1 MNMAKNQLDSVNIM
15 EMLASGDSEAMRSA
29 AFAAGDQE
37 LEEAIPLL
45 CESVKSSNIGV
56 QEAAEYALRRI
67 RGPKTVAAIL
77 PLMKSDEAPVRNVAM
92 DILREIGVDS
102 IDSMQSYLRGED
114 ADLRI
119 FISDILGYCQS
130 HQSAILLADA
140 LLKDPEVN
148 VRYQAA
154 VSLGNLAYPESVSA
168 LCQAMH
174 DEEWVQFAVV
184 EALAKINDPAAM
196 NALVKLLPI
205 SSPLVSSA
213 IIDALG
219 ELGDVK
225 IIPLLFN
232 SLENVN
238 VILRHKIVKA
248 IVQILSGRSLSLL
261 APKSQERLR
270 IYLLDA
276 LGDNDEEIQI
286 AALQGLSSI
295 GVPEASNDIFA
306 LAKTIDPEKQ
316 ADLYEAAIRAI
327 AAIGYNDVVRDALR
341 SEDEAM
347 VMIAMEACQL
357 MDEPQTL
364 EELKNLFWRVS
375 RDLQRAAIAEV
386 AQLGNCDDVPF
397 FLSVMDE
404 CKDAE
409 VLKNTLAFFGN
420 QHACPDVED
429 VVFEQLN
436 HRYVDVK
443 EMALEACINLHSPT
457 LNEKFRERAKSDDSM
472 QKMMAIYA
480 LGRYSVTENI
490 GEITDALE
498 DADPSIRRVAVEAFS
513 NLGSSAERYLPR
525 LLPRLFDEDK
535 DVRLALVDLLGQ
547 IGTSTV
553 MPHLI
558 TALRDENEWVRI
570 RAIEALGVNRNVEA
584 VPTLASML
592 ETASPMISFRIIE
605 ALGRIG
611 GHMAFSV
618 LLSLTDNEDPEIQ
631 HAAADA
637 VAEIQAEQE

>member
-1 MNMAKNQLDSVNIM
+1 MDMDKNQLDPISVM
-15 EMLASGDSEAMRSA
+15 DMLASQDSEAVRSA
-29 AFAAGDQE
+29 AFAAGDME
-37 LEEAIPLL
+37 LAEAVPLL
-45 CESVKSSNIGV
+45 CENIKSSNIGI

-67 RGPKTVAAIL
+67 RGPQTVEALL
-77 PLMKSDEAPVRNVAM
+77 PLMNSDDAPVRNVAM

-102 IDSMQSYLRGED
+102 ISSMQPYIRGD
-114 ADLRI
+114 DTDLRI
-119 FISDILGYCQS
+119 FTSDILGYCKS
-130 HQSAILLADA
+130 HQSALLLADA

-154 VSLGNLAYPESVSA
+154 VSLGSLAYPESVGA

-184 EALAKINDPAAM
+184 EALSKINDPAAL
-196 NALVKLLPI
+196 NALVKLLPV

-248 IVQILSGRSLSLL
+248 IVQILSGKSLSLL
-261 APKSQERLR
+261 SPKSQERLR
-270 IYLLDA
+270 EYLLDA
-276 LGDNDEEIQI
+276 LTDNDEEIQI
-286 AALQGLSSI
+286 AALQGLSTI
-295 GVPEASNDIFA
+295 GTNEATNDIMN
-306 LAKTIDPEKQ
+306 LARSIDPEKQ
-316 ADLYEAAIRAI
+316 PELYEAAIRAL

-341 SEDEAM
+341 SEDETAA
-347 VMIAMEACQL
+347 MIAMEACQL
-357 MDEPQTL
+357 MDDPRTL
-364 EELKNLFWRVS
+364 EEIKNLFWRVG
-375 RDLQRAAIAEV
+375 RDLQRAAIAEI

-397 FLSVMDE
+397 FLSVVDE

-409 VLKNTLAFFGN
+409 VLKNALAFFGN

-457 LNEKFRERAKSDDSM
+457 LNAKFRERAKSDDSM

-498 DADPSIRRVAVEAFS
+498 DADPSIRRVAVEAFG
-513 NLGSSAERYLPR
+513 NMGSAAERYLPR

-547 IGTSTV
+547 IGTPSV
-553 MPHLI
+553 LPHLV

-570 RAIEALGVNRNVEA
+570 RAIEALGVNRNADA

-592 ETASPMISFRIIE
+592 ETSSPMISFRIIE

-618 LLSLTDNEDPEIQ
+618 LLNLTDNEDPEIQ